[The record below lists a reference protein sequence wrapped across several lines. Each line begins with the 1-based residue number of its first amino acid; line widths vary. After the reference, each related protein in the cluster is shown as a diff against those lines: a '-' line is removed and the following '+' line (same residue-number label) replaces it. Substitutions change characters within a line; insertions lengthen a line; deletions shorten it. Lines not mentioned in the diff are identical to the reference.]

1 MPSKDPTKHKNA
13 ATWGKGQSGNP
24 GGRSPRI
31 GPNGETAAQLA
42 RMHTADAIETLAE
55 VTNNK
60 KAPAIARVAAA
71 NALLDRGWGKP
82 KELVELDASV
92 KNDGVPVIQ
101 IVRVPADAPSTA
113 H

>member
-1 MPSKDPTKHKNA
+1 MTEQKKPRTGPT
-13 ATWGKGQSGNP
+13 TWGKGKSGNP

-42 RMHTADAIETLAE
+42 RMHTPEAIATLAE
-55 VTNNK
+55 VNNNP

-82 KELVELDASV
+82 TEYVELDASV

-101 IVRVPADAPSTA
+101 IIRAPADAADTT

>member
-1 MPSKDPTKHKNA
+1 MTDKKKPRTGPT
-13 ATWGKGQSGNP
+13 TWGKGKSGNP

-42 RMHTADAIETLAE
+42 RMHTPEAIATLAE
-55 VTNNK
+55 VNNNP

-82 KELVELDASV
+82 TEYVEANVQQS
-92 KNDGVPVIQ
+92 GVPIIQ
-101 IVRVPADAPSTA
+101 IVRAPADGADST